1 MKTCTSLKYIFEI
14 LVPILISTFDHLAMY
29 EYGTDLLVD
38 EIQVASYKIIESLY
52 IIGTNLA
59 LTKQKKFLRT
69 EITAHRASIGI
80 CLAAISSTFPVA
92 FLEPQLSKFNPNSV
106 AGSGFAERSLE
117 AQGKYNLRA
126 TEIIQLR
133 KRKQALRMFR
143 KVF

>member
-1 MKTCTSLKYIFEI
+1 

-59 LTKQKKFLRT
+59 LTKAKKFLRT
-69 EITAHRASIGI
+69 EIATHRASIGT

-92 FLEPQLSKFNPNSV
+92 FLEPQLSKFNPLSV

-117 AQGKYNLRA
+117 AQGKHL
-126 TEIIQLR
+126 
-133 KRKQALRMFR
+133 
-143 KVF
+143 